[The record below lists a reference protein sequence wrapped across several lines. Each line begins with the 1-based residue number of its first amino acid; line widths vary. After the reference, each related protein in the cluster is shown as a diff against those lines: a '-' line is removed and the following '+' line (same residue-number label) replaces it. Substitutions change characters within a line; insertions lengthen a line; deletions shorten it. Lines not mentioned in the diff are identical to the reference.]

1 MLPSHPAQHQRS
13 RLRCIT
19 PEGNF
24 DMLAAV
30 SLWYCGVIRSRI
42 CCVTT
47 TDVGEMFALCHL
59 LARQGHLAPAR
70 WYLWSFTEME
80 IWRSSPKMRPPTLH
94 LPELIEENNG
104 HVCWNIKIFQ
114 KFYSLDSW
122 DLWQLSASDY
132 ESMWRHKTW
141 SLSLHYIDMFCCT
154 ESVMTECQTSLPPV
168 PGPRQRQNLMLWAE
182 LSEMLAPQRRQL
194 WSNDRS
200 RHHQTQTIPP

>member
-19 PEGNF
+19 PEGNC

-80 IWRSSPKMRPPTLH
+80 ICRSSPKMRPPTLH
-94 LPELIEENNG
+94 LPELIEASNG

-114 KFYSLDSW
+114 KFLFFIY
-122 DLWQLSASDY
+122 Q
-132 ESMWRHKTW
+132 T
-141 SLSLHYIDMFCCT
+141 FT
-154 ESVMTECQTSLPPV
+154 ESRNNFTLVK
-168 PGPRQRQNLMLWAE
+168 N
-182 LSEMLAPQRRQL
+182 
-194 WSNDRS
+194 NFS
-200 RHHQTQTIPP
+200 RFKFSPSQFSR